1 MRGAFAAAMQR
12 AGTRHGHKPPQ
23 ITMELR
29 LVVRTTARSVL
40 DALLA
45 LPGRETTRERV
56 AAAPG
61 FGC

>member
-1 MRGAFAAAMQR
+1 MQR